1 MKNKIEFVCE
11 SCGAR
16 FPRWSGRCSNC
27 GEWNTLIQTV
37 SPDTRAKKRIS
48 SREGFT
54 LQKLDEIQISNFE
67 KIPTKVNEI
76 DRVLGGGFVPSSVVL
91 LSGDPGI
98 GKSTL
103 VLQFLEKLP
112 FESLYLS
119 GEESPEQIKLRGTR
133 LGLRTNKISVANETN
148 IEIIQDIISNID
160 IPFVVIDSIQTIF
173 SDEINSP
180 PGSILQ
186 VRESTQRLMK
196 ISKKLN
202 KMLFLIGHVN
212 KDGNIAGPKAL
223 EHIVDTVL
231 ILEGEKTSNIR
242 ILRSIKNRFGSTL
255 EIGLFEMS
263 SAGLVELSD
272 VNKLFLS
279 GSSINSSG
287 TTFTPIVEGA
297 RTIVVETQSLVS
309 FTNYAVPQRNIN
321 GYDFKRLQMILAVLD
336 KKLGL
341 NIRQNDIF
349 VNITGGVY
357 IDDTALD
364 LGIAASLVSSLKDE
378 VIPTDVAIIGEIG
391 LTGEVRAVSQF
402 EKRIFEAEKMGFKK
416 IILPKRTE
424 SQLTRNYKSEM
435 VFVEKISEAITN
447 LFG

>member
-1 MKNKIEFVCE
+1 MKSKVKFVCE
-11 SCGAR
+11 NCGAR
-16 FPRWSGRCSNC
+16 FPRWAGRCSNC
-27 GEWNTLIQTV
+27 GEWNSLIQTTFV
-37 SPDTRAKKRIS
+37 ATKNKNYADSTEK
-48 SREGFT
+48 FT

-67 KIPTKVNEI
+67 KIPTKINEV
-76 DRVLGGGFVPSSVVL
+76 DRVLGGGFIQGSVVL

-103 VLQFLEKLP
+103 VLQLLERLP
-112 FESLYLS
+112 FDSLYIS
-119 GEESPEQIKLRGTR
+119 GEESPEQIKLRGAR
-133 LGLRTNKISVANETN
+133 LGILSNQISIANETN
-148 IEIIQDIISNID
+148 LEIIEDIIANVD
-160 IPFVVIDSIQTIF
+160 IPFIVIDSIQTIF

-202 KMLFLIGHVN
+202 KILFLIGHVN

-231 ILEGEKTSNIR
+231 VLEGEKTSNIR
-242 ILRSIKNRFGSTL
+242 ILRSMKNRFGSTL

-263 SAGLVELSD
+263 SAGLIELSD

-279 GSSINSSG
+279 GSFINSSG

-297 RTIVVETQSLVS
+297 RTFVVETQSLVS

-364 LGIAASLVSSLKDE
+364 LGIASSLVSSWKDE
-378 VIPTDVAIIGEIG
+378 TIPSSVAILGEIG
-391 LTGEVRAVSQF
+391 LTGEVRAIANP
-402 EKRIFEAEKMGFKK
+402 EKRIFEVEKMGFKK
-416 IILPKRTE
+416 IILPKRIK
-424 SQLTRNYKSEM
+424 SQLNRKFKLEI
-435 VFVEKISEAITN
+435 VFVERISEVISN

>member
-16 FPRWSGRCSNC
+16 FPRWAGKCSNC
-27 GEWNTLIQTV
+27 GEWNTLIQTI
-37 SPDTRAKKRIS
+37 STTRIKKQVPTT
-48 SREGFT
+48 EGFS
-54 LQKLDEIQISNFE
+54 LQKLDEIQILNFQ
-67 KIPTKVNEI
+67 KIPTQMNEI

-103 VLQFLEKLP
+103 VLQLLGKLP

-133 LGLRTNKISVANETN
+133 LGLQTNKIAVANETN
-148 IEIIQDIISNID
+148 LEIIQDIISNVE
-160 IPFVVIDSIQTIF
+160 IPFIVIDSIQTIF

-202 KMLFLIGHVN
+202 KILFLIGHVN

-279 GSSINSSG
+279 GSSVNSSG

-349 VNITGGVY
+349 VNVTGGVY

-378 VIPTDVAIIGEIG
+378 PVANNIAIFGEIG

-416 IILPKRTE
+416 IILPSRTQP
-424 SQLTRNYKSEM
+424 QLTRKFNLEM
-435 VFVEKISEAITN
+435 VFVEKISEAIIN

>member
-1 MKNKIEFVCE
+1 MKGKIEFVCE
-11 SCGAR
+11 NCGAS
-16 FPRWSGRCSNC
+16 FPRWAGRCSNC

-37 SPDTRAKKRIS
+37 STDTRLKKRIPTT
-48 SREGFT
+48 EGLS

-67 KIPTKVNEI
+67 KIPTEINEI
-76 DRVLGGGFVPSSVVL
+76 DRVLGGGFVPGSVVL

-112 FESLYLS
+112 FESLYIS

-133 LGLRTNKISVANETN
+133 LGLKTNKISVANETKL
-148 IEIIQDIISNID
+148 EIIQDIVSNVDISFI
-160 IPFVVIDSIQTIF
+160 VVDSIQTIF
-173 SDEINSP
+173 SDEISSP

-202 KMLFLIGHVN
+202 KILFLIGHVN

-223 EHIVDTVL
+223 EHIVDAVL
-231 ILEGEKTSNIR
+231 MLEGEKTSNIR

-272 VNKLFLS
+272 ANKLFVS
-279 GSSINSSG
+279 NSSFNSSG

-349 VNITGGVY
+349 VNITGGIY

-378 VIPTDVAIIGEIG
+378 PISTDVAIFGEIG
-391 LTGEVRAVSQF
+391 LTGEVRAVGQP

-416 IILPKRTE
+416 IILPKRAE
-424 SQLTRNYKSEM
+424 PQLTRKLKLET

>member
-16 FPRWSGRCSNC
+16 FPRWAGRCSNC
-27 GEWNTLIQTV
+27 GEWNTLIQTA
-37 SPDTRAKKRIS
+37 STTTRLKKRVPS
-48 SREGFT
+48 TEGFA
-54 LQKLDEIQISNFE
+54 LQKFDEIQISNFE
-67 KIPTKVNEI
+67 KVPTKINEI

-103 VLQFLEKLP
+103 VLQFLGKLP

-133 LGLRTNKISVANETN
+133 LGLQTNKINVANETN
-148 IEIIQDIISNID
+148 LEIIQDIIPNID
-160 IPFVVIDSIQTIF
+160 IPFIVIDSIQTIY

-180 PGSILQ
+180 PGSIIQ

-202 KMLFLIGHVN
+202 KILFLIGHVN

-279 GSSINSSG
+279 GSSVGSSG

-309 FTNYAVPQRNIN
+309 FTNYTVPQRNIN

-378 VIPTDVAIIGEIG
+378 AIPTDVAIIGEIG
-391 LTGEVRAVSQF
+391 LTGEVRAVSQS

-416 IILPKRTE
+416 IILPSRT
-424 SQLTRNYKSEM
+424 QLQLNRKFKLEM
-435 VFVEKISEAITN
+435 IFVEKISEAIIN

>member
-1 MKNKIEFVCE
+1 MTNKIEFVCE

-16 FPRWSGRCSNC
+16 FPRWAGRCSNC
-27 GEWNTLIQTV
+27 GEWNTLIQAV
-37 SPDTRAKKRIS
+37 AIDTKHKKRVPS
-48 SREGFT
+48 TEGFS

-67 KIPTKVNEI
+67 KIPTKINEI

-103 VLQFLEKLP
+103 VLQLLGKLP

-133 LGLRTNKISVANETN
+133 LGLQSNKISVTNETN
-148 IEIIQDIISNID
+148 LEIIQDIISNID
-160 IPFVVIDSIQTIF
+160 IPFIVIDSIQTIF
-173 SDEINSP
+173 SDEISSP

-202 KMLFLIGHVN
+202 KILFIIGHVN

-279 GSSINSSG
+279 GSSVSSSG

-378 VIPTDVAIIGEIG
+378 SIPTNVAIFGEIG
-391 LTGEVRAVSQF
+391 LTGEVRAVSQS
-402 EKRIFEAEKMGFKK
+402 EKRIFEVEKMGFKK
-416 IILPKRTE
+416 IILPKRAV
-424 SQLTRNYKSEM
+424 SQLTRKFKLETI
-435 VFVEKISEAITN
+435 FVEKISEAIVN